1 VLWDIVFSN
10 QQLTNEWQAD
20 KLICFRTCVHRIGRR
35 VELAAV
41 HQVASV
47 LMSGSIG
54 ISWRLLAS
62 GAFSS
67 VFEQL
72 YDRWAQKWITAWT
85 T

>member
-1 VLWDIVFSN
+1 MLRDIVFSK

-20 KLICFRTCVHRIGRR
+20 KLICLRTCVHWIGRR

-41 HQVASV
+41 QQVASV
-47 LMSGSIG
+47 FMSGSIG